1 MTGVDE
7 SGALHTENPEIT
19 PTLDSLPTVD
29 FINTVNTSASVM
41 HVDLAGTTQFISSDS
56 PLAFP
61 FNLLAAAEHTTIAPG
76 MTSPNLPTTLSYD
89 KHVVDS

>member
-1 MTGVDE
+1 MDK
-7 SGALHTENPEIT
+7 SGALHTETPEIT
-19 PTLDSLPTVD
+19 PTLDSPPTVD
-29 FINTVNTSASVM
+29 FINTVNTAANVL

-61 FNLLAAAEHTTIAPG
+61 FNLLAAAEHTIIASG
-76 MTSPNLPTTLSYD
+76 MTSPNLPTALSYH